1 MVAHSLAIAMRLS
14 TSIGLILSK
23 GEFITLL
30 CPNVYCYRSFKILLY
45 STPYMSDARR
55 ADSYKEEDF
64 NWRVS
69 PKRNPEFSSTYGRLC

>member
-1 MVAHSLAIAMRLS
+1 
-14 TSIGLILSK
+14 
-23 GEFITLL
+23 
-30 CPNVYCYRSFKILLY
+30 
-45 STPYMSDARR
+45 MSDARR